1 VPRRETLTYDLFSV
15 HRFSHATMPFFNLFK
30 KSAPPLP
37 CPELC
42 RSPDYVAP
50 ATTGASAVPVLSRAT
65 ASNTDPAAREPGLVL
80 AYPLYSPTY
89 AAGAPYMRGT
99 YRENG
104 TVLTGAMAF
113 WLVRT
118 FPLAH
123 SAARRR

>member
-1 VPRRETLTYDLFSV
+1 
-15 HRFSHATMPFFNLFK
+15 MPFFNLFK
-30 KSAPPLP
+30 KSALPLP
-37 CPELC
+37 CPELS
-42 RSPDYVAP
+42 RSPDYAAP
-50 ATTGASAVPVLSRAT
+50 ATTGASAVLVLSRPAFP
-65 ASNTDPAAREPGLVL
+65 NTEPAAREPGLVL

-118 FPLAH
+118 LPLAPG
-123 SAARRR
+123 AARPR